1 VYLHKAQSI
10 IYFQIFI
17 MKKLSK
23 DEMKKVMGGLAQPTC
38 QALVIGGQGD
48 PVVIEGQTA
57 SSAANAPNMIHWCC
71 DSCCTA
77 SWAYH
82 DGC

>member
-1 VYLHKAQSI
+1 
-10 IYFQIFI
+10 
-17 MKKLSK
+17 MKLLSNE
-23 DEMKKVMGGLAQPTC
+23 EMKKVMGGIEDPGDFGANC
-38 QALVIGGQGD
+38 QALVERSDGNGTT
-48 PVVIEGQTA
+48 VIQSQT
-57 SSAANAPNMIHWCC
+57 SDSAQNAPGMVHWCC